1 MAASGSLPLE
11 AVMIAAGKTLYR
23 PARREDAPDV
33 AELFAIA
40 GYGIAEYLWSLQAH
54 DGQSPIEVGIERAAR
69 DEGNLSWR
77 NASLAE
83 RDGEAVGL
91 LLGYVLPAPGA
102 TAPADLER
110 LPPVLRP
117 FVALEHRAAGTFYIN
132 GLAVRP
138 EHRGNGIGS
147 KLLYKSRQRA
157 LEAGTAR
164 VTVEVFEQN
173 EGALRLYQ
181 RQGFRILDRGP
192 AVPHPCHPFSGD
204 ILLLVQNLN

>member
-1 MAASGSLPLE
+1 MNA
-11 AVMIAAGKTLYR
+11 AAGKTLYR
-23 PARREDAPDV
+23 PARRGDAPAV
-33 AELFAIA
+33 AELFALA
-40 GYGIAEYLWSLQAH
+40 GHGIAEYLWSLQAR
-54 DGQSPIEVGIERAAR
+54 DGQSPLEVGAERAAR
-69 DEGNLSWR
+69 EDANFSWR
-77 NASLAE
+77 NAILAE

-91 LLGYVLPAPGA
+91 LLGYVLPEPG
-102 TAPADLER
+102 PSGIADLER

-117 FVALEHRAAGTFYIN
+117 FVALEHQAAGTFYIN

-157 LEAGTAR
+157 LDAGTAR
-164 VTVEVFEQN
+164 VTVEVFDQN

-181 RQGFRILDRGP
+181 RQGFRILDRRP
-192 AVPHPCHPFSGD
+192 AVPHACHPYSGD

>member
-1 MAASGSLPLE
+1 
-11 AVMIAAGKTLYR
+11 MIAAGKTNYR
-23 PARREDAPDV
+23 PARREDAPII

-40 GYGIAEYLWSLQAH
+40 GHGIADYLWSLQARE
-54 DGQSPIEVGIERAAR
+54 GQNPIEVGIERALREDA
-69 DEGNLSWR
+69 NFSWR
-77 NASLAE
+77 NAILAE
-83 RDGEAVGL
+83 REGKAVGM
-91 LLGYVLPAPGA
+91 LLGYVLPAPC
-102 TAPADLER
+102 PDDLAALDR

-117 FVALEHRAAGTFYIN
+117 FIALEHRAAGTFYIN

-147 KLLYKSRQRA
+147 KLLYKSRHRA

-164 VTVEVFEQN
+164 ITVEVFEQN

-181 RQGFRILDRGP
+181 RQGFRIFDRRA
-192 AVPHPCHPFSGD
+192 AVPHPCHSYSGD

>member
-1 MAASGSLPLE
+1 MISG
-11 AVMIAAGKTLYR
+11 GKTHYR
-23 PARREDAPDV
+23 PARPQDASAV
-33 AELFAIA
+33 AELFALA
-40 GYGIAEYLWSLQAH
+40 GHGIAEYLWSLQARE
-54 DGQSPIEVGIERAAR
+54 GQSPIEVGTERAAR
-69 DEGNLSWR
+69 EGANFSWR
-77 NASLAE
+77 NAILAE
-83 RDGEAVGL
+83 RDGEAVGM
-91 LLGYVLPAPGA
+91 LLGYVLPEPP
-102 TAPADLER
+102 PAGDASLHH

-157 LEAGTAR
+157 LDAGTAR

-181 RQGFRILDRGP
+181 RQGFRILDRRP
-192 AVPHPCHPFSGD
+192 AVPHPCHPYSGD